1 MEPIAYSAA
10 TGWLGSFWLL
20 PTIPLASAAVLLLLG
35 KRADRWGHWLGV
47 LSVAVAFVLGLTYF
61 FTLRGLENRN
71 GVELKLWDYIGV
83 GNFHVDMGLLF
94 DPLSAMFVLLI
105 TGVGALIHL
114 YAVGYMEHDPGRRKF
129 FGYFNLFIAAML
141 LLVLGN
147 NYVMLYFGWEGVG
160 LASYLLISF
169 WYLRPSAATAGKK
182 AFLMNRVGDAGLAI
196 AIFMMFAYFGTVNYA
211 EVFNSVHGLS
221 QGTVLV
227 MALLLLLGAAG
238 KSGQFPL
245 QAWLPDAMEGPTPV
259 SALIHAA
266 TMVTAGVYLIARSHP
281 IFDASPDAQT
291 VVVSVGALTLLIG
304 CIIGCAKDDIKRVL
318 AWSTVSQIG
327 YMFLGVGLGG
337 AAYALALIHLL
348 AHGFFKA
355 GMFLGAGSVMHGMH
369 DQTDIRRFG
378 GLWKYMRITW
388 VTFGLGWLAIIGI
401 PPLSGFFSKEPI
413 ITAAFERAGWTGWL
427 YGGAA
432 LLGAGL
438 TAFYMTRLF
447 ILTFHGPER
456 WTEDIKHPHESPSV
470 MTIPLIVLAVGSV
483 AAGGLLATSV
493 PDWLTPLY
501 GSEHPEPARHL
512 NEVLMSVIGVVVV
525 LIGGGLSW
533 ALFRRGTALQEQPAG
548 PLVTAARNNLYTD
561 SFNEIVF
568 EAPGRYLTRAL
579 VYLDNR
585 GIDGLVNG
593 LAAGVGGGSGRLR
606 RAQTGFVRS
615 YALSILGGAVLVVAA
630 TLAVR
635 FG

>member
-1 MEPIAYSAA
+1 MEHIAYSAA

-20 PTIPLASAAVLLLLG
+20 PVIPLASAAILLLLG

-47 LSVAVAFVLGLTYF
+47 LSVAASFVLALTYF
-61 FTLRGLENRN
+61 FTLRGLENRS
-71 GVELKLWDYIGV
+71 GVEITLWDYIHV
-83 GNFHVDMGLLF
+83 GDFHVDMGLLF

-105 TGVGALIHL
+105 TGVGSLIHL

-182 AFLMNRVGDAGLAI
+182 AFLMNRVGDAGFAI
-196 AIFMMFAYFGTVNYA
+196 AIFMMFAYLGTVDYD
-211 EVFNSVHGLS
+211 EVFNSVSGLG
-221 QGTVLV
+221 QGTVLM

-266 TMVTAGVYLIARSHP
+266 TMVTAGVYLVARSHP
-281 IFDASPDAQT
+281 IFNASPDAQT
-291 VVVSVGALTLLIG
+291 VVVAVGALTLLIG

-337 AAYALALIHLL
+337 GAYALALIHLL

-378 GLWKYMRITW
+378 GLWKYMKITW
-388 VTFGLGWLAIIGI
+388 VTFGLGWLAIIGMF
-401 PPLSGFFSKEPI
+401 PFSGFFSKEPI
-413 ITAAFERAGWTGWL
+413 IAAAFEREGWTAWL
-427 YGGAA
+427 FGGAA
-432 LLGAGL
+432 MLGAAL

-447 ILTFHGPER
+447 WLTFHGPKR
-456 WTEDIKHPHESPSV
+456 WTDDIKHPHESPAV
-470 MTIPLIVLAVGSV
+470 MTIPLIVLAVGSI

-493 PDWLTPLY
+493 PDWLTPTF
-501 GSEHPEPARHL
+501 GNEAVEHEPVIAHWL
-512 NEVLMSVIGVVVV
+512 ITTLSLVLTV
-525 LIGGGLSW
+525 LGAGL
-533 ALFRRGTALQEQPAG
+533 AIVLFNKGTSKEEQPANA
-548 PLVTAARNNLYTD
+548 LVTAARRNLYTD

>member
-1 MEPIAYSAA
+1 MEHIAYSAA

-20 PTIPLASAAVLLLLG
+20 PVIPLASAAILLLLG

-47 LSVAVAFVLGLTYF
+47 LSVAASFVLGLTYF
-61 FTLRGLENRN
+61 FTLRGLENRS
-71 GVELKLWDYIGV
+71 GVEITLWDYIHV
-83 GNFHVDMGLLF
+83 GDFHVDMGLLF

-105 TGVGALIHL
+105 TGVGSLIHL

-182 AFLMNRVGDAGLAI
+182 AFLMNRVGDAGFAI
-196 AIFMMFAYFGTVNYA
+196 AIFMMFAYLGTVDYD
-211 EVFNSVHGLS
+211 EVFNSVSGLG
-221 QGTVLV
+221 QGTVLM

-266 TMVTAGVYLIARSHP
+266 TMVTAGVYLVARSHP
-281 IFDASPDAQT
+281 IFNASPDAQT
-291 VVVSVGALTLLIG
+291 VVVAVGALTLLIG

-337 AAYALALIHLL
+337 GAYALALIHLL

-378 GLWKYMRITW
+378 NLRKYMPITW
-388 VTFGLGWLAIIGI
+388 ITFGLGWLAIIGF
-401 PPLSGFFSKEPI
+401 PGLSGFFSKEPI
-413 ITAAFERAGWTGWL
+413 IAAAFEREGWTAWL
-427 YGGAA
+427 FGGAA

-447 ILTFHGPER
+447 WLTFHGPER
-456 WTEDIKHPHESPSV
+456 WTDDIKKPHESPAV
-470 MTIPLIVLAVGSV
+470 MTIPLILLAVGSV
-483 AAGGLLATSV
+483 FAGWLLSTSV
-493 PDWLTPLY
+493 PDWLTPTF
-501 GSEHPEPARHL
+501 GNEPAEH
-512 NEVLMSVIGVVVV
+512 EPVLSHT
-525 LIGGGLSW
+525 LITILSLVFTFVGAGLAI
-533 ALFRRGTALQEQPAG
+533 ALFNRGTALAEEPAN
-548 PLVTAARNNLYTD
+548 PLVTAARRNLYTD

>member
-1 MEPIAYSAA
+1 MEPIAYTAA
-10 TGWLGSFWLL
+10 NGWLGTFWLL
-20 PTIPLASAAVLLLLG
+20 PAIPLASAAVLLLLG

-47 LSVAVAFVLGLTYF
+47 LSVATSFVLGLTYF

-83 GNFHVDMGLLF
+83 GDFKVDLGLLF

-105 TGVGALIHL
+105 TGVGSLIHL
-114 YAVGYMEHDPGRRKF
+114 YAVGYMDHDPGRRKF
-129 FGYFNLFIAAML
+129 FGYFNLFVAAML

-169 WYLRPSAATAGKK
+169 WYLKPSAATAGKK
-182 AFLMNRVGDAGLAI
+182 AFLMNRVGDAGFAI
-196 AIFMMFAYFGTVNYA
+196 AIFMMFAYLGTVDYA
-211 EVFNSVHGLS
+211 EVFNGVHKLS
-221 QGTVLV
+221 SGVVLL

-281 IFDASPDAQT
+281 IFDANSTAQT
-291 VVVSVGALTLLIG
+291 VVVAVGALTLLMG

-369 DQTDIRRFG
+369 DQVDIRRFG
-378 GLWKYMRITW
+378 GLYKYMKITW
-388 VTFGLGWLAIIGI
+388 ITFGLGWLAIIGF
-401 PPLSGFFSKEPI
+401 PGLSGFFSKEPI
-413 ITAAFERAGWTGWL
+413 IVAAFEREGWTAWL
-427 YGGAA
+427 FGGAA

-447 ILTFHGPER
+447 WLTFHGPER
-456 WTEDIKHPHESPSV
+456 WTDDIRHPHESPKI
-470 MTIPLIVLAVGSV
+470 MTIPLILLAVGSV
-483 AAGGLLATSV
+483 AAGYLLSTSV
-493 PDWLTPLY
+493 PEWLTPVY
-501 GSEHPEPARHL
+501 GSEHAEHEPVMSHL
-512 NEVLMSVIGVVVV
+512 LITVLSIVMTFAGA
-525 LIGGGLSW
+525 GLAI
-533 ALFRRGTALQEQPAG
+533 ALFNKGTALQEQPAG
-548 PLVTAARNNLYTD
+548 PLVTAARKNLYTD
-561 SFNEIVF
+561 SFNEAVF

-579 VYLDNR
+579 VYIDNR

-630 TLAVR
+630 MLAVT

>member
-1 MEPIAYSAA
+1 MEQIAYSAA
-10 TGWLGSFWLL
+10 SGWLGSFWLL

-47 LSVAVAFVLGLTYF
+47 LSVAASFVLGLTYF
-61 FTLRGLENRN
+61 FTLRGLENRS
-71 GVELKLWDYIGV
+71 GVEIKLWDYIGV
-83 GNFHVDMGLLF
+83 GSFHVDMGLLF

-105 TGVGALIHL
+105 TGVGSLIHL

-182 AFLMNRVGDAGLAI
+182 AFLMNRVGDAGFAI
-196 AIFMMFAYFGTVNYA
+196 AIFLMFAYFGTVDYDK
-211 EVFNSVHGLS
+211 VFNSAGSLGHNAILWIC
-221 QGTVLV
+221 
-227 MALLLLLGAAG
+227 LLLLLGAAG

-281 IFDASPDAQT
+281 LFNASPDAQT
-291 VVVSVGALTLLIG
+291 VVVVVGALTLLIG
-304 CIIGCAKDDIKRVL
+304 CVIGCAKDDIKRVL

-378 GLWKYMRITW
+378 GLWRLMPITW
-388 VTFGLGWLAIIGI
+388 ATFGLGWLAIIGF
-401 PPLSGFFSKEPI
+401 PGLSGFFTKEPI
-413 ITAAFERAGWTGWL
+413 IEAAFEREGWQGWVF
-427 YGGAA
+427 GGAA
-432 LLGAGL
+432 MLGAGL

-447 ILTFHGPER
+447 WLTFHGPKR
-456 WTEDIKHPHESPSV
+456 WTEDIKHPHESPKI
-470 MTIPLIVLAVGSV
+470 MTIPLILLAVGSV
-483 AAGGLLATSV
+483 FAGVLLKTSV
-493 PDWLTPLY
+493 PDWLTPTF
-501 GSEHPEPARHL
+501 GNEAAEHEP
-512 NEVLMSVIGVVVV
+512 VLAPWLITV
-525 LIGGGLSW
+525 LSLLLTAVGALLAI
-533 ALFRRGTALQEQPAG
+533 ALFNRGTALEEQPAN
-548 PLVTAARNNLYTD
+548 PLVTAARRNLYTD